1 MYELKILTE
10 MPSVTHFPETRNNVE
25 TRNFTSLPLTLAAGF
40 ELSGVGLHTGNV
52 THVRVLPA
60 SASEGRYFVRV
71 DLPGTGAIACHI
83 DAVHQTILSTE
94 LANGEAKVRTVE
106 HLLAALAGMG
116 VNHARIE
123 IDGPEVPLLDGSA
136 LPWVEEIERVG
147 VVPVEEE
154 GERGREGEG
163 ERGRGGDAETRRRGD
178 AETGNNVE
186 ARNVEARNVEARNVE
201 TRNVEA
207 RNVETRN
214 FASLQFPLWVGH
226 EDAFVAALPAEEL
239 RFSYAIDFDLP
250 AIGRQWYSW
259 LPSRESFVTEIA
271 PARTF
276 GLAHQIEQLRSS
288 GLIKGGSL
296 ENALV
301 CGPDGW
307 LNPPLRFANE
317 PVRHK
322 ILDLVGDLSLLGEI
336 PVAHFV
342 AYKASHNL
350 HAKLTRLL
358 SEA

>member
-1 MYELKILTE
+1 MYELKSKADVSSAKFSRLYRQGI
-10 MPSVTHFPETRNNVE
+10 SCAYQ
-25 TRNFTSLPLTLAAGF
+25 LTLAAGF

-52 THVRVLPA
+52 TTVRVLPA
-60 SASEGRYFVRV
+60 NSEEGRYFVRV
-71 DLPGTGAIACHI
+71 DLPGKPAIAAHI
-83 DAVHQTILSTE
+83 DAVHQTTLSTE
-94 LANGEAKVRTVE
+94 LAEGQAKVRTVE

-136 LPWVEEIERVG
+136 LPWVEEICRVG
-147 VVPVEEE
+147 MVP
-154 GERGREGEG
+154 
-163 ERGRGGDAETRRRGD
+163 AIQT
-178 AETGNNVE
+178 NHQ
-186 ARNVEARNVEARNVE
+186 
-201 TRNVEA
+201 
-207 RNVETRN
+207 TRN
-214 FASLQFPLWVGH
+214 FASLDFPIWVRH
-226 EDAFVAALPAEEL
+226 QDAFVAALPAAEL
-239 RFSYAIDFDLP
+239 RFSYAIDFELP

-259 LPSRESFVTEIA
+259 LPSRQSLAAEIA

-276 GLAHQIEQLRSS
+276 GLAHQIEQLRAD

-296 ENALV
+296 DNALV
-301 CGPDGW
+301 CSPSGW

-322 ILDLVGDLSLLGEI
+322 ILDLVGDLSLLGNF

-350 HAKLTRLL
+350 HVKLTRLL